1 MEVVAR
7 RVTLLN
13 NHLGTK
19 FPEPVPASSLEKYR
33 AKGQKINQP
42 LLRQV
47 FMGEF
52 SSRMESFRSFLD
64 KNSSFDHYPMMFLE
78 KQDKYAKVLE
88 MIVESLKYEHST
100 YKKDLED
107 PVYKITISE
116 NLTEFDISLGTRSG
130 VHFGLYT
137 DTIQNLGTKKHESL
151 INRAY
156 SIKDYGSFSLTE
168 MGHGSNVAGIETTAV
183 YDHKT
188 REFIINTPTK
198 TAAKWWIGAVGKTAN
213 MSVVWAQLYVAG
225 ENKGVHAFVVEI
237 RDYNTH
243 DVKQGVVAGEC
254 GKKIELEG
262 IDNGFLIF
270 KNYRVPYDS
279 LLDHFSQINDEGK
292 FKTTI
297 KNKEKRLGI
306 MLGGLIRG
314 RIVVVLS
321 SEIGLRN
328 AATIALRFAAVRT
341 QFSYGDSAENSL
353 LDYPLHRHRLMPLL
367 AKVFAI
373 RAGLMHLYKM
383 FRAVYPTVRENP
395 ESAEL
400 NELHSIL
407 SVYKCITSSYSFAG
421 IQECRE
427 SCGGMGFSAYA
438 GLGRLRNTAD
448 ILLTW
453 EGDNNVLLQQTG
465 KYILKLIQ
473 KSFKGIKIESPT
485 LKFLTINLESI
496 EWPLKTPES
505 FTQENICKVFED
517 RICFLAKKAI
527 EKLQK
532 NTEKYSSP
540 NEIWNNSLV
549 NYVNT
554 LSYVYGEYILY
565 REFSLIVENL
575 KKSCVAT
582 AEIIEKLHL
591 LYALDC
597 FERSQRIYLEFGCNY
612 KEALIVKDLHTQLCN
627 ELGDYSV
634 SIVDSIASSD
644 KCLGSVLGCKD
655 GKVYE
660 RLVNAVESEKD
671 VYTKAPWLEMIKSSR
686 TILELPSKSQ

>member
-1 MEVVAR
+1 MDVVAR
-7 RVTLLN
+7 RVNVLN
-13 NHLGTK
+13 NHLGTR
-19 FPEPVPASSLEKYR
+19 FPESVPTSSLEKYR
-33 AKGQKINQP
+33 AKGQKINQL

-52 SSRMESFRSFLD
+52 NPRMESMRSFIEKSPL
-64 KNSSFDHYPMMFLE
+64 FDHYSIMLLTQQE
-78 KQDKYAKVLE
+78 KYAKVLE
-88 MIVESLKYEHST
+88 LIVESMKHEYST
-100 YKKDLED
+100 YQKDLKD
-107 PVYKITISE
+107 PAYKMTISE

-130 VHFGLYT
+130 VHLGLYT
-137 DTIQNLGTKKHESL
+137 DTIQNLGTKKHEDF

-156 SIKDYGSFSLTE
+156 SIKDFGSFALTE

-183 YDHKT
+183 YDHTT

-213 MSVVWAQLYVAG
+213 MSIVWAQMYVAG

-243 DVKQGVVAGEC
+243 EVKQGVIAGEC
-254 GKKIELEG
+254 GQKIELEG
-262 IDNGFLIF
+262 VDNGFLIF

-279 LLDHFSQINDEGK
+279 LLDHFSQINSEGK

-321 SEIGLRN
+321 SEIALRN
-328 AATIALRFAAVRT
+328 AVTIALRFAAVRT
-341 QFSYGDSAENSL
+341 QFAYGDSAENSI
-353 LDYPLHRHRLMPLL
+353 LDYPLHRHRLIPIL

-383 FRAVYPTVRENP
+383 FRVIYPTVRENP

-407 SVYKCITSSYSFAG
+407 SAYKCIATSYSFTG

-438 GLGRLRNTAD
+438 GLGRLRNTVD
-448 ILLTW
+448 VLLTW

-465 KYILKLIQ
+465 KTILKLIQ
-473 KSFKGIKIESPT
+473 KSFKGIQIESPT
-485 LKFLTINLESI
+485 LKFLTINLENI
-496 EWPLKTPES
+496 KWPLKTSEL
-505 FTQENICKVFED
+505 FTYDNICKVFED

-532 NTEKYSSP
+532 NTEKYNSP
-540 NEIWNNSLV
+540 IEIWNNSLV

-554 LSYVYGEYILY
+554 LSYAYGEYILY
-565 REFSLIVENL
+565 REFNLIFENL
-575 KKSCVAT
+575 KKSCSAT
-582 AEIIEKLHL
+582 AEIIGKLHL

-597 FERSQRIYLEFGCNY
+597 FERSQRIYIEFGCTY
-612 KEALIVKDLHTQLCN
+612 KETIIVKDLHTQLCN
-627 ELGDYSV
+627 ELGDYSIN
-634 SIVDSIASSD
+634 IVDSIASLD

-655 GKVYE
+655 GNIYE

-671 VYTKAPWLEMIKSSR
+671 VYTKTSWLELIKTSR
-686 TILELPSKSQ
+686 TLIELPSKSS